1 MTFPHA
7 FHRAGRPLA
16 LLCLLI
22 ATLALLPAC
31 ATFAATGTTGEQKTA
46 VILVNFQ
53 DNATQPKTP
62 VEVHELV
69 FGQVSDFFWEASY
82 EKTFLSGDVFGWF
95 TIPVA
100 TNNCD
105 VKLIVQEANHAAM
118 AVGANLAAYSQFV
131 YMFPDNS
138 GCGWSGLEEKG
149 AAGERLIYINGNAG
163 FALKP
168 VAHEMGHGLGLMH
181 SNALDCDVSATGNTC
196 TLLGYADPADT
207 MGTRGAHFNAFQKEL
222 LGWLNAAGAPP
233 ITTVTASGRYAI
245 APLETYDQRAKALK
259 ILKGNDP
266 TTGVKT
272 WYYLE
277 LRQLLGFDSI
287 LAGRGNLASGV
298 LVHTG
303 SVSATGI
310 SNSLLLDTTPNSSEL
325 TRIADFEDGALG
337 VGRTYVD
344 AAAGVTVT
352 VVSIDANGAVLDV
365 DVGGAPPPACVRVS
379 PAITLTGPGSAV
391 AAGTTVKYTVKVL
404 NRDSS
409 SCAATTFNL
418 ARSVPSGWTGSLAM
432 SSMSLSPGASSS
444 TSLDVIS
451 PATAAATSYGIGVG
465 GGSNVGSIHTA
476 NASASYVVA
485 ASASHVLSTSVGTDK
500 TAYSRGESV
509 YLSARVLDNGT
520 PLAGASVRFN
530 ITLPSGA
537 SSVLSASSGADGY
550 ARSSYKLG
558 KGKAVLGSYQV
569 RADASSGGAS
579 ASAGSAFSVR

>member
-82 EKTFLSGDVFGWF
+82 QKTFLSGDVFGWF

-365 DVGGAPPPACVRVS
+365 EVGGAPPPACVRVS

-579 ASAGSAFSVR
+579 VSAGSAFSVR

>member
-82 EKTFLSGDVFGWF
+82 QKTFLSGDVFGWF

-259 ILKGNDP
+259 ILKSNDP

-365 DVGGAPPPACVRVS
+365 EVGGAPPPACVRVS

-391 AAGTTVKYTVKVL
+391 AAGTTVKYTVKVI

-530 ITLPSGA
+530 ITLPGGA

-579 ASAGSAFSVR
+579 VSAGSAFSVR

>member
-530 ITLPSGA
+530 ITLPGGA

>member
-1 MTFPHA
+1 
-7 FHRAGRPLA
+7 LA

-82 EKTFLSGDVFGWF
+82 QKTFLSGDVFGWF

-391 AAGTTVKYTVKVL
+391 AAGTTVKYTVKVI

-579 ASAGSAFSVR
+579 VSAGSAFSVR

>member
-82 EKTFLSGDVFGWF
+82 QKTFLSGDVFGWF

>member
-82 EKTFLSGDVFGWF
+82 QKTFLSGDVFGWF

-391 AAGTTVKYTVKVL
+391 AAGTTVKYTVKVI

-530 ITLPSGA
+530 ITLPGGA

-579 ASAGSAFSVR
+579 VSAGSAFSVR

>member
-82 EKTFLSGDVFGWF
+82 QKTFLSGDVFGWF

-365 DVGGAPPPACVRVS
+365 EVGGAPPPACVRVS

-530 ITLPSGA
+530 ITLPGGA

-579 ASAGSAFSVR
+579 VSAGSAFSVR

>member
-1 MTFPHA
+1 
-7 FHRAGRPLA
+7 LA

-82 EKTFLSGDVFGWF
+82 QKTFLSGDVFGWF

-365 DVGGAPPPACVRVS
+365 EVGGAPPPACVRVS

-391 AAGTTVKYTVKVL
+391 AAGTTVKYTVKVI

-530 ITLPSGA
+530 ITLPGGA

-579 ASAGSAFSVR
+579 VSAGSAFSVR

>member
-82 EKTFLSGDVFGWF
+82 QKTFLSGDVFGWF

-579 ASAGSAFSVR
+579 VSAGSAFSVR

>member
-82 EKTFLSGDVFGWF
+82 QKTFLSGDVFGWF

-391 AAGTTVKYTVKVL
+391 AAGTTVKYTVKVI

-579 ASAGSAFSVR
+579 VSAGSAFSVR

>member
-1 MTFPHA
+1 
-7 FHRAGRPLA
+7 LA

-82 EKTFLSGDVFGWF
+82 QKTFLSGDVFGWF

-365 DVGGAPPPACVRVS
+365 EVGGAPPPACVRVS

-530 ITLPSGA
+530 ITLPGGA

>member
-82 EKTFLSGDVFGWF
+82 QKTFLSGDVFGWF

-365 DVGGAPPPACVRVS
+365 EVGGAPPPACVRVS

>member
-82 EKTFLSGDVFGWF
+82 QKTFLSGDVFGWF

-530 ITLPSGA
+530 ITLPGGA

-579 ASAGSAFSVR
+579 VSAGSAFSVR

>member
-1 MTFPHA
+1 
-7 FHRAGRPLA
+7 LA

-530 ITLPSGA
+530 ITLPGGA